1 MALRGVGATA
11 YPRSMSSEQRQPPFT
26 PPGWLNAVT
35 RTVLRT
41 PGLERL
47 VGRSTALIT
56 FTGRTTGRSYTTPVT
71 YTRRGERVIMTAHP
85 SRQWWRNLQAHPQV
99 ELRLAGVVVGGTAR
113 VVTRDGAFTALTSFF
128 EDQPMAARA
137 AGLKK
142 DATGTF
148 DRQGLEDHLTDTVV
162 IVVDLAPVDST
173 V

>member
-1 MALRGVGATA
+1 
-11 YPRSMSSEQRQPPFT
+11 MSSEQRKPPFT

-35 RTVLRT
+35 RTFLRT

-47 VGRSTALIT
+47 VGRSTALVT
-56 FTGRTTGRSYTTPVT
+56 FTGRKTGRSYTTPVT
-71 YTRRGERVIMTAHP
+71 YTRRGDRVILTAHP
-85 SRQWWRNLQAHPQV
+85 SRQWWRNLQARPHV
-99 ELRLAGVVVGGTAR
+99 GLRLAGVTFAGTAR
-113 VVTRDGAFTALTSFF
+113 VAPRDGALTALTSFF

-148 DRQGLEDHLTDTVV
+148 NTQDLEDRLTDTVV